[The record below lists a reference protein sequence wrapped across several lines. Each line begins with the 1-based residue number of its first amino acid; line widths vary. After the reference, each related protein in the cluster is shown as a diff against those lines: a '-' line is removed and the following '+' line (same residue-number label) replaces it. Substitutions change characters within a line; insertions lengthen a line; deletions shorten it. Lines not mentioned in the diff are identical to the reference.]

1 MNQISKKPHQTFR
14 RHRVL
19 AALMSVPFMFMAGAG
34 VAVAQS
40 ADFPTKALRMVVPFG
55 PGTTT
60 DTISRLVSDRMA
72 TELGQSIVIENKA
85 GAGGTIGT
93 SQVARSAPD
102 GYTIVMGTVGT
113 HAINKELY
121 SKRGYD
127 PEADF
132 EPIAFVGL
140 TPTFLVVGGN
150 SPYDTVKDLAKAA
163 ATPPGVT
170 FSSAGS
176 GTSGHLAGELLK
188 DRAGGDML
196 HVPYKEGSMAVSDVI
211 SGQVQF
217 MFYHPAAVM
226 SHVKAGKLKAI
237 GVSSSR
243 RSIAAPDVPS
253 IAEQTN
259 SDFDLVAW
267 FMMYAPAGTP
277 APAMA
282 KLQKAAS
289 AALSDPELI
298 AKLKAQGVEPGGEDT
313 KDLAKFEAREIQK
326 WASLVIKSG
335 AKVN

>member
-1 MNQISKKPHQTFR
+1 
-14 RHRVL
+14 
-19 AALMSVPFMFMAGAG
+19 
-34 VAVAQS
+34 
-40 ADFPTKALRMVVPFG
+40 
-55 PGTTT
+55 
-60 DTISRLVSDRMA
+60 
-72 TELGQSIVIENKA
+72 SIVVENKA

-93 SQVARSAPD
+93 AQVARSEPD

-127 PEADF
+127 PVADF
-132 EPIAFVGL
+132 KPIAFVGL

-150 SPYDTVKDLAKAA
+150 SPYDNVKDLAKAA
-163 ATPPGVT
+163 APPPGIT
-170 FSSAGS
+170 FSAAGS

-226 SHVKAGKLKAI
+226 PHVKAGKLKAI

-243 RSIAAPDVPS
+243 RSIAAPDVPG
-253 IAEQTN
+253 IAEQTG

-277 APAMA
+277 DAALK
-282 KLQKAAS
+282 KLQTAANT
-289 AALSDPELI
+289 ALADPELI
-298 AKLKAQGVEPGGEDT
+298 AKLKSQGVEPGGDDT
-313 KDLAKFEAREIQK
+313 KDLVKFEEREIKK
-326 WASLVIKSG
+326 WADLVIKSG

>member
-1 MNQISKKPHQTFR
+1 MNPFKEKAGRGRAWQR
-14 RHRVL
+14 GM
-19 AALMSVPFMFMAGAG
+19 AALIAAPFVLMATPALSSD
-34 VAVAQS
+34 AP
-40 ADFPTKALRMVVPFG
+40 FPSKPLRMVVPFG

-60 DTISRLVSDRMA
+60 DTITRLIADKMGQ
-72 TELGQSIVIENKA
+72 ELGQSIVIDNRA

-132 EPIAFVGL
+132 DPIAFVGQ
-140 TPTFLVVGGN
+140 TPTILVVGGN
-150 SPYDTVKDLAKAA
+150 SPYHSVKDLGAA
-163 ATPPGVT
+163 AAKPPGIT

-188 DRAGGDML
+188 DTLGGEMV
-196 HVPYKEGSMAVSDVI
+196 HVPYKEGSMALQDVM
-211 SGQVQF
+211 SGEVQF
-217 MFYHPAAVM
+217 MFYHPAAVLP
-226 SHVKAGKLKAI
+226 HVKAGKLRAI
-237 GVSSSR
+237 GVSSKK

-253 IAEQTN
+253 IADQTN

-267 FMMYAPAGTP
+267 FMMYAPAGVP
-277 APAMA
+277 EPVMA
-282 KLQKAAS
+282 KLQKAAQ
-289 AALSDPELI
+289 AALSDPELS
-298 AKLKAQGVEPGGEDT
+298 AKLKAQGVEPGGEAT
-313 KDLAKFEAREIQK
+313 KDLAKFEKVEIQK
-326 WASLVIKSG
+326 WAELVRKSG

>member
-1 MNQISKKPHQTFR
+1 MNTFKEKALGSR
-14 RHRVL
+14 AWKGVV
-19 AALMSVPFMFMAGAG
+19 AALVAAPFVLMATA
-34 VAVAQS
+34 AQAS
-40 ADFPTKALRMVVPFG
+40 DYPSKALRMVVPFG

-60 DTISRLVSDRMA
+60 DTISRLIAEKMSQ
-72 TELGQSIVIENKA
+72 ELGQSIVIDNRA

-93 SQVARSAPD
+93 AQVGRSAPD

-132 EPIAFVGL
+132 EPIAFVGQ
-140 TPTFLVVGGN
+140 TPTILVVGGN
-150 SPYDTVKDLAKAA
+150 SPFHSVKDLGAA
-163 ATPPGVT
+163 AAKPPGIT

-188 DRAGGDML
+188 DRLGGEL
-196 HVPYKEGSMAVSDVI
+196 VHVPYKEGSMALQDVM
-211 SGQVQF
+211 SGEVQF
-217 MFYHPAAVM
+217 MFYHPAAVLP
-226 SHVKAGKLKAI
+226 HVKAGKLRAI
-237 GVSSSR
+237 GVSSNR

-253 IAEQTN
+253 IADQTN

-277 APAMA
+277 EPVMA
-282 KLQKAAS
+282 RLKKAADF
-289 AALSDPELI
+289 ALADPELA
-298 AKLKAQGVEPGGEDT
+298 AKLKAQGVEPGGEAT
-313 KDLAKFEAREIQK
+313 KDLAKFESAEIQK
-326 WASLVIKSG
+326 WAELVRKSG

>member
-1 MNQISKKPHQTFR
+1 MNTLKEKALGSRAWKG
-14 RHRVL
+14 VV
-19 AALMSVPFMFMAGAG
+19 AALVAAPFVLMATT
-34 VAVAQS
+34 AQAS
-40 ADFPTKALRMVVPFG
+40 DYPSKALRMVVPFG

-60 DTISRLVSDRMA
+60 DTISRLIAEKMSQD
-72 TELGQSIVIENKA
+72 LGQSIVIDNRA

-93 SQVARSAPD
+93 AQVGRSAPD

-132 EPIAFVGL
+132 EPIAFVGQ
-140 TPTFLVVGGN
+140 TPTILVVGGN
-150 SPYDTVKDLAKAA
+150 SPFHSVKDLGAA
-163 ATPPGVT
+163 AAKPPGIT

-188 DRAGGDML
+188 DRLGGEL
-196 HVPYKEGSMAVSDVI
+196 VHVPYKEGSMALQDVM
-211 SGQVQF
+211 SGEVQF
-217 MFYHPAAVM
+217 MFYHPAAVLP
-226 SHVKAGKLKAI
+226 HVKAGKLRAI
-237 GVSSSR
+237 GVSSNR

-253 IAEQTN
+253 IADQTN

-277 APAMA
+277 EPVMA
-282 KLQKAAS
+282 RLKKAADF
-289 AALSDPELI
+289 ALADPELA
-298 AKLKAQGVEPGGEDT
+298 AKLKAQGVEPGGEAT
-313 KDLAKFEAREIQK
+313 KDLAKFESAEIQK
-326 WASLVIKSG
+326 WAELVKKSG

>member
-1 MNQISKKPHQTFR
+1 MNIFKEKALRGRAWQGVI
-14 RHRVL
+14 
-19 AALMSVPFMFMAGAG
+19 AAL
-34 VAVAQS
+34 VAAPLAFIAASAQAS
-40 ADFPTKALRMVVPFG
+40 DYPTKALRMVVPFG

-60 DTISRLVSDRMA
+60 DTISRLIAEKMSQD
-72 TELGQSIVIENKA
+72 LGQSIVIDNRA

-93 SQVARSAPD
+93 AQVGRSAPD

-132 EPIAFVGL
+132 EPIAFVGQ
-140 TPTFLVVGGN
+140 TPTILVVGGN
-150 SPYDTVKDLAKAA
+150 SPFHSVKDLGAA
-163 ATPPGVT
+163 AAKPPGIT

-188 DRAGGDML
+188 DRLGGEL
-196 HVPYKEGSMAVSDVI
+196 VHVPYKEGSMALQDVM
-211 SGQVQF
+211 SGEVQF
-217 MFYHPAAVM
+217 MFYHPAAVLP
-226 SHVKAGKLKAI
+226 HVKAGKLRAI
-237 GVSSSR
+237 GVSSNR

-253 IAEQTN
+253 IADQTN

-277 APAMA
+277 EPVMA
-282 KLQKAAS
+282 RLKKAADF
-289 AALSDPELI
+289 ALADPELA
-298 AKLKAQGVEPGGEDT
+298 AKLKAQGVEPGGEST
-313 KDLAKFEAREIQK
+313 KDLAKFESAEIQK
-326 WASLVIKSG
+326 WAELVKKSG

>member
-1 MNQISKKPHQTFR
+1 MNMFKEKALHGRAWQR
-14 RHRVL
+14 AM
-19 AALMSVPFMFMAGAG
+19 AALIAAPFVFMAAP
-34 VAVAQS
+34 AQS
-40 ADFPTKALRMVVPFG
+40 SDYPSKAVRMVVPFG

-60 DTISRLVSDRMA
+60 DTISRLIAEKMSQQ
-72 TELGQSIVIENKA
+72 LGQSIVIDNRA

-93 SQVARSAPD
+93 AQVGRSTPD

-127 PEADF
+127 PQVDF
-132 EPIAFVGL
+132 EPIAFVGQ
-140 TPTFLVVGGN
+140 TPTILVVGGD
-150 SPYDTVKDLAKAA
+150 SPYHSVKDLGTAA
-163 ATPPGVT
+163 AKPPGIT

-188 DRAGGDML
+188 DRLGGEMI
-196 HVPYKEGSMAVSDVI
+196 HVPYKEGSMALQDVM
-211 SGQVQF
+211 SGEVQF
-217 MFYHPAAVM
+217 MFYHPAAVLP
-226 SHVKAGKLKAI
+226 HVKAGKLRAI

-253 IAEQTN
+253 VADQTN

-277 APAMA
+277 EPVMA
-282 KLQKAAS
+282 ALKKAAEV
-289 AALSDPELI
+289 ALADPELA
-298 AKLKAQGVEPGGEDT
+298 AKLKAQGVEPGGEAT
-313 KDLAKFEAREIQK
+313 KDLAKFETAEIQK
-326 WASLVIKSG
+326 WAALVKKSG

>member
-1 MNQISKKPHQTFR
+1 MNTLKEKALGSRAWKG
-14 RHRVL
+14 VV
-19 AALMSVPFMFMAGAG
+19 AALVAAPFVLMATT
-34 VAVAQS
+34 AQAS
-40 ADFPTKALRMVVPFG
+40 DYPSKALRMVVPFG

-60 DTISRLVSDRMA
+60 DTISRLIAEKMSQD
-72 TELGQSIVIENKA
+72 LGQSIVIDNRA

-93 SQVARSAPD
+93 AQVGRSAPD

-132 EPIAFVGL
+132 EPIAFVGQ
-140 TPTFLVVGGN
+140 TPTILVVGGN
-150 SPYDTVKDLAKAA
+150 SPFHSVKDLGAA
-163 ATPPGVT
+163 AAKPPGIT

-188 DRAGGDML
+188 DRLGGEL
-196 HVPYKEGSMAVSDVI
+196 VHVPYKEGSMALQDVM
-211 SGQVQF
+211 SGEVQF
-217 MFYHPAAVM
+217 MFYHPAAVLP
-226 SHVKAGKLKAI
+226 HVKAGKLRAI
-237 GVSSSR
+237 GVSSNR

-253 IAEQTN
+253 IADQTN

-277 APAMA
+277 EPVMA
-282 KLQKAAS
+282 RLKKAADF
-289 AALSDPELI
+289 ALADPELA
-298 AKLKAQGVEPGGEDT
+298 AKLKAQGVEPGGEAT
-313 KDLAKFEAREIQK
+313 KDLAKFEFAEIQK
-326 WASLVIKSG
+326 WAELVKKSG

>member
-1 MNQISKKPHQTFR
+1 M
-14 RHRVL
+14 
-19 AALMSVPFMFMAGAG
+19 AAFIAAPFVFMAAP
-34 VAVAQS
+34 AQAS
-40 ADFPTKALRMVVPFG
+40 DYPSKALRMVVPFG

-60 DTISRLVSDRMA
+60 DTISRLLSEKMSQ
-72 TELGQSIVIENKA
+72 ELGQTIVIDNRA

-93 SQVARSAPD
+93 AQVGRSAPD

-132 EPIAFVGL
+132 EPIAFVGQ
-140 TPTFLVVGGN
+140 TPTILVVGGN
-150 SPYDTVKDLAKAA
+150 SPFHSVKDLGAA
-163 ATPPGVT
+163 AAKPPGIT

-188 DRAGGDML
+188 DRLGGEL
-196 HVPYKEGSMAVSDVI
+196 VHVPYKEGSMALQDVM
-211 SGQVQF
+211 SGEVQF
-217 MFYHPAAVM
+217 MFYHPAAVLP
-226 SHVKAGKLKAI
+226 HVKAGKLRAI
-237 GVSSSR
+237 GVSSNR

-253 IAEQTN
+253 IADQTN

-277 APAMA
+277 EPVMA
-282 KLQKAAS
+282 RLKKAADF
-289 AALSDPELI
+289 ALADPELA
-298 AKLKAQGVEPGGEDT
+298 AKLKAQGVEPGGEAT
-313 KDLAKFEAREIQK
+313 KDLAKFESAEIQK
-326 WASLVIKSG
+326 WAELVKKSG